1 MTELVVGRSSRRMG
15 LICALVV
22 FAAWSPSALADDLR
36 MICKND
42 FHEYFVTFDTEARDT
57 LTLNAPNGVVC
68 RSQPQ
73 PK

>member
-42 FHEYFVTFDTEARDT
+42 FHEYFVTFDTEA
-57 LTLNAPNGVVC
+57 
-68 RSQPQ
+68 
-73 PK
+73 